1 MEEERVA
8 GERER
13 RLGRRDT
20 IRVGAVWEVLDESER
35 EKDTRQWSETWRGVA
50 MRLVEEQHLVKMR
63 SSVLPAL

>member
-35 EKDTRQWSETWRGVA
+35 EKDAETWRGVA

>member
-20 IRVGAVWEVLDESER
+20 IRVGAVWEVGLCREER
-35 EKDTRQWSETWRGVA
+35 TGIDRHIVD
-50 MRLVEEQHLVKMR
+50 RLQKRLR
-63 SSVLPAL
+63 

>member
-20 IRVGAVWEVLDESER
+20 IRVGVVWEVLDESER
-35 EKDTRQWSETWRGVA
+35 EKDTR
-50 MRLVEEQHLVKMR
+50 
-63 SSVLPAL
+63 

>member
-1 MEEERVA
+1 MEEERVG

-35 EKDTRQWSETWRGVA
+35 EKDTRSETWRGVA
-50 MRLVEEQHLVKMR
+50 MRLVEVQHLVKMR

>member
-13 RLGRRDT
+13 RLGRCDT

-35 EKDTRQWSETWRGVA
+35 EREKDTR
-50 MRLVEEQHLVKMR
+50 
-63 SSVLPAL
+63 